1 MSWGERSCINIMKS
15 ERRCEPKLETCN
27 VNCLD
32 YKWDGRTEPDS
43 HKKDVMEKIL
53 AKIEERPKA
62 RKSRAAKN
70 RAKRRT
76 R

>member
-1 MSWGERSCINIMKS
+1 MEELN
-15 ERRCEPKLETCN
+15 KLPAP
-27 VNCLD
+27 
-32 YKWDGRTEPDS
+32 EPDS

-70 RAKRRT
+70 RAKRIK
-76 R
+76 